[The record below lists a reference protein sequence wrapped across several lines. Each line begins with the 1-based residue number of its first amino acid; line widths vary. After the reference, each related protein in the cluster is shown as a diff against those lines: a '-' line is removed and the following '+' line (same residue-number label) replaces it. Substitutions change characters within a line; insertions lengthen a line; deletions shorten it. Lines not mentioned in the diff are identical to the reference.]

1 MSRLVFILLLMTIIK
16 VEAQNLVANPSF
28 EQVKK
33 TPTNWSANS
42 LAFSNTIEDWTSPNG
57 GSPDVF
63 FIGNMPAPNAPISS
77 RRSKGKARK
86 STWFQRPNVDVYPH
100 APRSGKYMVGM
111 KTYGCIS
118 GTMHCK
124 EYLQTKLT
132 QPLVTGEEYFFEY
145 WVNPIATSI
154 KVNNFGVYVTDQPLS
169 GGDGEEAIWVRPEFQ
184 ETSIVDAEVN
194 DWVRIAGTFIAGCD
208 CEFLIIGNFNVD
220 ENTKHK
226 EEENGIDYSYYL
238 VDDIILRPLHPT
250 AERLEDRGIDIGNTI
265 VLDRIYF
272 DWDETTL
279 LSKSI
284 TQLEELYDLLIKYP
298 NMQVQINGHTDAS
311 GSHSYNADL
320 SERRCQAVVNYLFDR
335 GITSSRV
342 NTKYFGETQPIATN
356 ETAAGR
362 QLNRRVEF
370 LIQEL

>member
-1 MSRLVFILLLMTIIK
+1 MIFRFLLIFLCITEIAS
-16 VEAQNLVANPSF
+16 AQNLVANPSF

-33 TPTNWSANS
+33 MPTNWSANS
-42 LAFSNTIEDWTSPNG
+42 QSFYEIIEDWTSPNG

-63 FIGNMPAPNAPISS
+63 FIGNMPAPNTPETRA
-77 RRSKGKARK
+77 KTKTRK

-100 APRSGKYMVGM
+100 APRSGNYMVGM
-111 KTYGCIS
+111 KTYGCIA

-132 QPLVTGEEYFFEY
+132 EPLVTGEEYFFEY
-145 WVNPIATSI
+145 WVNPIATSV
-154 KVNNFGVYVTDQPLS
+154 KVNNFGVYVTDEPLS

-184 ETSIVDAEVN
+184 ETSIVDAPVN

-220 ENTKHK
+220 ENTAHK
-226 EEENGIDYSYYL
+226 AEANGITYSYYL
-238 VDDIILRPLHPT
+238 VDDIILRPLRVT
-250 AERLEDRGIDIGNTI
+250 EERLENRGIHIGNTI

-272 DWDETTL
+272 DWDQTTL

-284 TQLEELYDLLIKYP
+284 SQLEELYDLLMKHP
-298 NMQVQINGHTDAS
+298 NMQVQINGHTDAT
-311 GSHSYNADL
+311 GSHSYNTDL
-320 SERRCQAVVNYLFDR
+320 SERRCRAVVDYLLNK
-335 GITSSRV
+335 GIAPTRI
-342 NTKYFGETQPIATN
+342 NRKYFGETQPIASN
-356 ETAAGR
+356 ETDEGR

-370 LIQEL
+370 LIQQL